1 MKSLQTVVNKAAKN
15 LSIDYM
21 TDRIDDLPKIL
32 ATIEENKGG
41 RTKY

>member
-15 LSIDYM
+15 LDIDYIR
-21 TDRIDDLPKIL
+21 DRIDNLPKIL
-32 ATIEENKGG
+32 GTIEKNKGG